1 MRKKVLVLA
10 NFTSGTGNGKARLT
24 KIVEALALRNFEPV
38 IYPILPASGLTSEF
52 IMDETTRDYE
62 AILCCGGDGTLNHL
76 INYLVH
82 NDIDLPIAYLPTGS
96 TNDFAFTLY
105 GQRAVDCDALV
116 DAIVERKNLVYD
128 VGKINDSYFNY
139 IAAFGSFTGVSYK
152 TDQNIKNVFGS
163 LAYMLNAITVLP
175 KELRTSHHLI
185 LKSPE
190 RTIEGD
196 FLLGAISNT
205 TSIGGFTPSIIE
217 HSKLND
223 GQFEVTLISKTEN
236 VSELY
241 ELLGS
246 MLSGKPD
253 NKLLTCFHTD
263 RLTID
268 IDDDCEW
275 TLDGEAG
282 GIIRHADFSLLRE
295 RQKIYSIS

>member
-52 IMDETTRDYE
+52 IMGETTRDYE